1 MQPSA
6 PSFFHKWR
14 CYTAPTRNFFRRK
27 HVIMVAKAEVEE
39 EVASSDNS
47 SSDDFRA
54 LEEKVFRT
62 IELLKSAREA
72 QAAAERE
79 SRRLKEQF
87 GGRSEET
94 EGLRREV
101 MALRREREDVR
112 SRVEKMLKQIDAL
125 TGAESAR

>member
-1 MQPSA
+1 
-6 PSFFHKWR
+6 
-14 CYTAPTRNFFRRK
+14 
-27 HVIMVAKAEVEE
+27 MVAKAEVEE

-47 SSDDFRA
+47 SSDDFHA

-94 EGLRREV
+94 ESLRREV

-125 TGAESAR
+125 TGTESAR